1 MAGSAWHGLGYRS
14 SRLNFFDRSGGRLG
28 PTCIQARLSPLFRGH
43 TLDFPQTPPGR
54 ARAVPEAIE
63 RRWQQ
68 LLQKKALPCDNPDG
82 IPQESRVRW
91 EVDVRLHNGGIRS
104 ELCRILQA
112 QAHCSPD
119 DGLVE
124 ETGRFRGE
132 AVERTSEGVVL
143 RDGAGEEA
151 GIKEGDVVVKIDQTP
166 IHSSTA
172 LIEYVG
178 RHRPGDKLMITV
190 NRKGKE
196 ITYPV
201 VLKTREGEVTT
212 IKPEERKGYASLGF
226 ELEDIDAKELK
237 SLELEN
243 GVKVKSLGNGK
254 LARYTDIREGFII
267 TKVNDVPVKS
277 VNEFNEILKNKK
289 AGDLII
295 LTGTYEDFPRE
306 FNYAF
311 RM

>member
-1 MAGSAWHGLGYRS
+1 M
-14 SRLNFFDRSGGRLG
+14 SGGLLG
-28 PTCIQARLSPLFRGH
+28 INTAIASPTGSYSGYGF
-43 TLDFPQTPPGR
+43 
-54 ARAVPEAIE
+54 AVPSNIVNKIVEDLIKYGAVQ
-63 RRWQQ
+63 RGW
-68 LLQKKALPCDNPDG
+68 LG
-82 IPQESRVRW
+82 VSVGS
-91 EVDVRLHNGGIRS
+91 VTS
-104 ELCRILQA
+104 ELVKQQA
-112 QAHCSPD
+112 
-119 DGLVE
+119 LEVN
-124 ETGRFRGE
+124 
-132 AVERTSEGVVL
+132 EGAYIS
-143 RDGAGEEA
+143 GFAENGKSSAKEA

-212 IKPEERKGYASLGF
+212 IKPEEKKGYASLGF
-226 ELEDIDAKELK
+226 ELEDIDAKKLK